1 MGRICK
7 FRRTLT
13 RKELPSWTRFERASG
28 PHKGTRPPNV
38 PWEMVLACST
48 GEGVDV
54 ATYVALHE
62 TIDTDGLFDILEIS
76 DSLASWKN
84 AALANVREGGA

>member
-1 MGRICK
+1 
-7 FRRTLT
+7 
-13 RKELPSWTRFERASG
+13 
-28 PHKGTRPPNV
+28 
-38 PWEMVLACST
+38 MVLACST

-54 ATYVALHE
+54 ATYIALHE